1 MTKPPVVALLY
12 PLLLAVLSSSAPAQ
26 TRPREVSVYRCGP
39 DGRQLQDSPCADKAS
54 APAQAVRFDQP
65 ASSQQQAAREQA
77 KTIERQ
83 ADKMERERLQA
94 EALQRKQQ
102 AGAGHIDGLAS
113 PANTPAS
120 GPHAK
125 QPAKKP
131 HKTHKVLPQ
140 HNKAAPSQ
148 GSASAPR

>member
-26 TRPREVSVYRCGP
+26 TRPREVPVYRCGP

-77 KTIERQ
+77 KAIERQ

-102 AGAGHIDGLAS
+102 TGAGHINGLAS
-113 PANTPAS
+113 PATAPAS
-120 GPHAK
+120 APH
-125 QPAKKP
+125 AKKP
-131 HKTHKVLPQ
+131 HKTPKVLPQ
-140 HNKAAPSQ
+140 RNKAAPAQ
-148 GSASAPR
+148 GPASAPR